1 MIGLLSQRKS
11 CCMKKVDRPVAG
23 VVTRLRP
30 AQVAL
35 LAVIALALV
44 ALLLPLT
51 IHPLLAWW
59 QRSTLAGQEPWPAV
73 PPTYAPP
80 ALVALDQSSTQ
91 AVATPV
97 PAPVWQ
103 ELSYLTSVEF
113 TASTVVQEERTTE
126 VPWLGKMVSDRLLM
140 KVVGEVQVGID
151 LAQVTNVQIE
161 GKKIRFTAP
170 KPVVTSVE
178 LLPQQSQIY
187 ENVNVWL
194 LSQYPGLETTA
205 LERAR
210 QQIRHE
216 IATNDSMMKLAQ
228 EFARLQLVEF
238 LEKAGFS
245 TVEVTF
251 AQMQEQD

>member
-1 MIGLLSQRKS
+1 
-11 CCMKKVDRPVAG
+11 MKKVDHPVTG
-23 VVTRLRP
+23 VVTRMRP
-30 AQVAL
+30 AQAAL

-44 ALLLPLT
+44 ALLFPLT
-51 IHPLLAWW
+51 IHPLLQWW
-59 QRSTLAGQEPWPAV
+59 QRSAPVAQEPWPAA

-80 ALVALDQSSTQ
+80 ALAALDQPSAQ
-91 AVATPV
+91 PVATPL

-126 VPWLGKMVSDRLLM
+126 VPWLGNVISDRLLM

-161 GKKIRFTAP
+161 GKTIRFTVP
-170 KPVVTSVE
+170 KPVITSVE

-194 LSQYPGLETTA
+194 LSQYPGLETAA

-216 IATNDSMMKLAQ
+216 IATNESMMKLAQ

-238 LEKAGFS
+238 LGKAGFS
-245 TVEVTF
+245 TVEITF

>member
-1 MIGLLSQRKS
+1 
-11 CCMKKVDRPVAG
+11 MKKVDHPAAAKPL
-23 VVTRLRP
+23 LRP
-30 AQVAL
+30 AQAAL
-35 LAVIALALV
+35 LVVIALALV
-44 ALLLPLT
+44 ALLLPFTL
-51 IHPLLAWW
+51 HPLLQSWRHTAA
-59 QRSTLAGQEPWPAV
+59 TAEEPWPAA

-80 ALVALDQSSTQ
+80 AQ
-91 AVATPV
+91 AAVEQAGAQPVATPL

-126 VPWLGKMVSDRLLM
+126 LPWLGNVVSDRLLL
-140 KVVGEVQVGID
+140 KAVGEVQVGID
-151 LAQVTNVQIE
+151 LGQVTAVQIE
-161 GKKIRFTAP
+161 GKRIRFTVP

-187 ENVNVWL
+187 ESVNVWL
-194 LSQYPGLETTA
+194 LSQYPGLETAA

-216 IATNDSMMKLAQ
+216 IATNESMMKLAQ

-245 TVEVTF
+245 TVEITF

>member
-1 MIGLLSQRKS
+1 
-11 CCMKKVDRPVAG
+11 MKKVDHSVAAGRPTVRPV
-23 VVTRLRP
+23 
-30 AQVAL
+30 QAL
-35 LAVIALALV
+35 LLLVIALALV
-44 ALLLPLT
+44 ALVLPFT
-51 IHPLLAWW
+51 IQPFLQWW
-59 QRSTLAGQEPWPAV
+59 QDPTPTAAEAWPAA

-80 ALVALDQSSTQ
+80 ALAAVEQPGAQP
-91 AVATPV
+91 VATPL

-126 VPWLGKMVSDRLLM
+126 LPWLGNVVSDRLLL
-140 KVVGEVQVGID
+140 KAVGEVQVGID
-151 LAQVTNVQIE
+151 LAQVTDVQIE
-161 GKKIRFTAP
+161 GKRIRFTVP

-187 ENVNVWL
+187 ESVNVWL
-194 LSQYPGLETTA
+194 LSQYPGLETAA

-210 QQIRHE
+210 QQMRHE
-216 IATNDSMMKLAQ
+216 IATNESMMKLAQ

-238 LEKAGFS
+238 LEKTGFS

-251 AQMQEQD
+251 APMQELD

>member
-1 MIGLLSQRKS
+1 
-11 CCMKKVDRPVAG
+11 MKKVDHPVTG
-23 VVTRLRP
+23 VVTRMRP
-30 AQVAL
+30 AQAAL

-44 ALLLPLT
+44 ALLLPFT
-51 IHPLLAWW
+51 IHPFLARW
-59 QRSTLAGQEPWPAV
+59 QRSAPAAQEPWPVA

-80 ALVALDQSSTQ
+80 VLAALDQTTAQ
-91 AVATPV
+91 AIATPL

-113 TASTVVQEERTTE
+113 TAATVVQEERTTE
-126 VPWLGKMVSDRLLM
+126 LPWLGNVVSDRLLL
-140 KVVGEVQVGID
+140 KAVGEVQVGID
-151 LAQVTNVQIE
+151 LAQVTNVQLE

-170 KPVVTSVE
+170 MPVVTSVE

-194 LSQYPGLETTA
+194 LSQYPGLETAA

-238 LEKAGFS
+238 LEKAGFT
-245 TVEVTF
+245 TVEITF